1 MVKDADSDPTQRKSY
16 KIEAVVRALNVL
28 ERLADNPGLGATALS
43 QHMGLTKSIVFR
55 LLQTLEETGYVHRDS
70 ERAIYSLGYRL
81 ALLGERVGRDG
92 ALLHVAPPVMD
103 ELRDETGE
111 NVNLVIREGSD
122 ALALAT
128 REGLHAIRIFA
139 QSGRKGPLHAG
150 GASMLLLAYAEPAIL
165 DRVLSSKLESYTNHT
180 ITDPEQLKKLLNRIR
195 ANGYNVALNDLDD
208 GAFSI
213 AAPIYNGAGE
223 VIAGLSIAGASV
235 RLDEPRRD
243 LYIDAVKSAARK
255 VSEKLTLG

>member
-1 MVKDADSDPTQRKSY
+1 MAKDANGTTGERKSY

-28 ERLADNPGLGATALS
+28 EALAETPDLGVTALAKE
-43 QHMGLTKSIVFR
+43 MGLTKSIVFR
-55 LLQTLEETGYVHRDS
+55 LLQTLEEAGYVQRDQD
-70 ERAIYSLGYRL
+70 RAIYSLGYRV

-92 ALLHVAPPVMD
+92 ALLHVAPPILD

-111 NVNLVIREGSD
+111 NVNLVIREGGY

-139 QSGRKGPLHAG
+139 QTGRKGPLHAG
-150 GASMLLLAYAEPAIL
+150 GASMLLLAYAEPAIR
-165 DRVLSSKLESYTNHT
+165 DRVLSGTLESHTNHT
-180 ITDPEQLKKLLNRIR
+180 ITDPEQLRKILLRIR

-213 AAPIYNGAGE
+213 AAPVFNAAGE
-223 VIAGLSIAGASV
+223 VVAGLSIAGASA
-235 RLDEPRRD
+235 RLDEPQREA
-243 LYIDAVKSAARK
+243 YIEAVQAAAQKISA
-255 VSEKLTLG
+255 KLTLG

>member
-1 MVKDADSDPTQRKSY
+1 MAKDAESESGERKSY
-16 KIEAVVRALNVL
+16 KIEAVARALNVL
-28 ERLADNPGLGATALS
+28 ETLAENPGLGVTALATK
-43 QHMGLTKSIVFR
+43 MGLTKSITFR
-55 LLQTLEETGYVHRDS
+55 LLQTLEETGYVQRDQ
-70 ERAIYSLGYRL
+70 ERAIYALGYRV

-92 ALLHVAPPVMD
+92 ALLHVAPPILD

-111 NVNLVIREGSD
+111 NVNLVIREGGH

-165 DRVLSSKLESYTNHT
+165 ERVLAGPLESFTNHT
-180 ITDPEQLKKLLNRIR
+180 ITDPDQLSKILQRIR

-208 GAFSI
+208 GAFSV
-213 AAPIYNGAGE
+213 AAPVYNAAGE
-223 VIAGLSIAGASV
+223 VVAGLSIAGASV
-235 RLDEPRRD
+235 RLDEPRRES
-243 LYIDAVKSAARK
+243 YIEAVKAAAQKISA
-255 VSEKLTLG
+255 KLTLG

>member
-1 MVKDADSDPTQRKSY
+1 MSKGVNEGGGQRKSY
-16 KIEAVVRALNVL
+16 KIEAVGRALNVM
-28 ERLADNPGLGATALS
+28 ETLAENPGLGVTALAKK
-43 QHMGLTKSIVFR
+43 MGLTKSIAFR
-55 LLQTLEETGYVHRDS
+55 LLQTLEEAGYVYRD
-70 ERAIYSLGYRL
+70 EGRAIYSLGYRV

-111 NVNLVIREGSD
+111 NVNLVIREGID

-150 GASMLLLAYAEPAIL
+150 GASMLLLAYAEPAIR
-165 DRVLSSKLESYTNHT
+165 DRVLSSDLQSYTNHT
-180 ITDPEQLKKLLNRIR
+180 ITDPEQLRRILTRIR

-213 AAPIYNGAGE
+213 AAPIFNASGE
-223 VIAGLSIAGASV
+223 VVAGLSIAGAAA
-235 RLDEPRRD
+235 RLDEPQRD
-243 LYIDAVKSAARK
+243 TYIEAVKTAAQKISA
-255 VSEKLTLG
+255 KLTLG

>member
-1 MVKDADSDPTQRKSY
+1 MTNRTNDTARERKSY
-16 KIEAVVRALNVL
+16 KIEAVGRALNVL
-28 ERLADNPGLGATALS
+28 ETLAETPGLGVTALANE
-43 QHMGLTKSIVFR
+43 MGLTKSIVFR
-55 LLQTLEETGYVHRDS
+55 LLQTLEEAGYVQRDA
-70 ERAIYSLGYRL
+70 ERAIFSLGYRV

-92 ALLHVAPPVMD
+92 ALLHVAPSIMD

-111 NVNLVIREGSD
+111 NVNLVIREGGY

-150 GASMLLLAYAEPAIL
+150 GASMLLLAYAEPAIR
-165 DRVLSSKLESYTNHT
+165 DRILTSPLESYTNYT
-180 ITDPEQLKKLLNRIR
+180 VTDPEQLAKILLRIR

-213 AAPIYNGAGE
+213 AAPIFNSAGE
-223 VIAGLSIAGASV
+223 VVAGLSIAGASV
-235 RLDEPRRD
+235 RLDEPQRD
-243 LYIDAVKSAARK
+243 AYIDAVKSAAEK
-255 VSEKLTLG
+255 ISAKLTLG